1 MREEWEDPLSALP
14 RSILCHMEP
23 DGFSSQFHRLRLA
36 KFEHGGD
43 AETLL
48 AKVLTSFRAS
58 VQAETTKEM

>member
-1 MREEWEDPLSALP
+1 MGDPLSALP

-23 DGFSSQFHRLRLA
+23 DGFSSQFHRHVWLRLA